1 MISRWLEAAARD
13 TNEALIRLD
22 SALII
27 EIVARIRVRFTEQ
40 KTRSNQ
46 LWEDF
51 VDDASTIRNDGWRV
65 ACEYP
70 EQHPIILFR
79 DSDAYEGYI
88 ASSPQS
94 LERILAESPGFEFF
108 LTNEDVDYVLCF
120 NHHNYLIGVGQ
131 CKDWL
136 SHIAS

>member
-1 MISRWLEAAARD
+1 
-13 TNEALIRLD
+13 
-22 SALII
+22 
-27 EIVARIRVRFTEQ
+27 
-40 KTRSNQ
+40 
-46 LWEDF
+46 
-51 VDDASTIRNDGWRV
+51 
-65 ACEYP
+65 
-70 EQHPIILFR
+70 LFR